1 MLYFVTIISIAG
13 LIAIFC
19 MEFFLWTERHKIKQ
33 NKEAND
39 RQLKAG
45 KARRKPSKRVLKR
58 KVRK

>member
-1 MLYFVTIISIAG
+1 MLYFITIISIAG
-13 LIAIFC
+13 LIVISC

-33 NKEAND
+33 NKAEND

-45 KARRKPSKRVLKR
+45 KARRKSSKRVLKR